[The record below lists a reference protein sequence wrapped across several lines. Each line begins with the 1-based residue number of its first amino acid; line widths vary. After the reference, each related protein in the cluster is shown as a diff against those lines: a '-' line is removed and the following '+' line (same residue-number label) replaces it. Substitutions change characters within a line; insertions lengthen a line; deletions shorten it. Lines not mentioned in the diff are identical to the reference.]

1 MVTVTNGREIMALRE
16 RLDREL
22 GIPLEKEDVLE
33 RWQRLKP
40 QPEPERPEPKLD
52 IRPPTMAEIDDLIG
66 QRIAAQHEFTICIMA
81 EVIANPEE
89 WMPAAPPGP
98 PGPPGSP
105 GPAGAPG
112 KLPIVKLWQPD
123 SVTYEAQVVSY
134 DGATYQASE
143 VDGEVGPEPTKAS
156 ISGFTP
162 RSDRSAS
169 PVVAPMQP
177 DRR

>member
-1 MVTVTNGREIMALRE
+1 MA
-16 RLDREL
+16 
-22 GIPLEKEDVLE
+22 
-33 RWQRLKP
+33 
-40 QPEPERPEPKLD
+40 
-52 IRPPTMAEIDDLIG
+52 
-66 QRIAAQHEFTICIMA
+66 IMA
-81 EVIANPEE
+81 EVIAHVRNEV
-89 WMPAAPPGP
+89 AAGP
-98 PGPPGSP
+98 PGPSGSP
-105 GPAGAPG
+105 RAAGPPGAPG